1 MTGRTLLAL
10 RKYQGAKKIKTSGQI
25 DEATQAAMIDDMT
38 SL

>member
-10 RKYQGAKKIKTSGQI
+10 RKYQAAKNIKTTGKI
-25 DEATQAAMIDDMT
+25 DAATQSAMIDDMT